1 MTDRLL
7 QTGAWVVVGI
17 ILCVMLINAVCML
30 VLPQAWY
37 SLPPWL
43 RFRGPG
49 ARELQE
55 DRWSPLLLRVL
66 GAVMIAAVTWFA
78 FDLTRNAGFP

>member
-1 MTDRLL
+1 MTDRML
-7 QTGAWVVVGI
+7 QTGAWVVFAI
-17 ILCVMLINAVCML
+17 IACTMLVNAVCML

-37 SLPPWL
+37 SLPGWL
-43 RFRGPG
+43 RLRGPS

-66 GAVMIAAVTWFA
+66 GAVMIAAVGWVA
-78 FDLTRNAGFP
+78 FELMRNSGSP